1 MAPQVF
7 RVPDLRWPV
16 ASPDLRPPRGLPA
29 RSPSALRALLGAS
42 ARSPA
47 RPCRPRGG
55 LQSGGACRCEWPGLA
70 RPPARLGCLTAFGS
84 APRSPPV
91 PSGPSGALHTSGA
104 RSLFGGSVR
113 RLIVRPGPP
122 PTGTAARPSGP
133 SGALR
138 TSGPG
143 ALMCG
148 WRVALMSS
156 YGCRSATS
164 HVIPRRLIQT
174 LNLHRWNC
182 NVFGVYRKITAI
194 NYVRDFAGGGVAATS
209 GPRSQA
215 RWFSQHPS
223 RRRRWGFC
231 TTRSPQGARRRR
243 VGPSCSAIPPPFEG
257 GKAATR
263 GGVVAKP
270 QARRV

>member
-1 MAPQVF
+1 MCGW
-7 RVPDLRWPV
+7 RVALM
-16 ASPDLRPPRGLPA
+16 SSYGC
-29 RSPSALRALLGAS
+29 RSA
-42 ARSPA
+42 
-47 RPCRPRGG
+47 
-55 LQSGGACRCEWPGLA
+55 
-70 RPPARLGCLTAFGS
+70 
-84 APRSPPV
+84 
-91 PSGPSGALHTSGA
+91 TSH
-104 RSLFGGSVR
+104 VIPR
-113 RLIVRPGPP
+113 RLIQTLNLHRWNCNVFGVSRKMTAINYVRDFAG
-122 PTGTAARPSGP
+122 GGVAA
-133 SGALR
+133 

-182 NVFGVYRKITAI
+182 NVFGVSRKMTAI

-243 VGPSCSAIPPPFEG
+243 VGPSCSANPPRL
-257 GKAATR
+257 KAERLRLEA
-263 GGVVAKP
+263 V
-270 QARRV
+270 

>member
-1 MAPQVF
+1 MLVAPRVF

-29 RSPSALRALLGAS
+29 RSPSARRASLGAS

-55 LQSGGACRCEWPGLA
+55 LQSGEACRCEWPTLA
-70 RPPARLGCLTAFGS
+70 RPPARLGDLTSFGA

-91 PSGPSGALHTSGA
+91 PSVPSGALHTCGA
-104 RSLFGGSVR
+104 GSLFGSSARWLGAPACCLAR
-113 RLIVRPGPP
+113 PRHRPRAPQPGPS
-122 PTGTAARPSGP
+122 RP

-164 HVIPRRLIQT
+164 HVIPRRVIQT

-215 RWFSQHPS
+215 RWFSQHPL

-231 TTRSPQGARRRR
+231 TTRSPQGARHRR
-243 VGPSCSAIPPPFEG
+243 VGPSCSAIPPG
-257 GKAATR
+257 LKAERLRLEA
-263 GGVVAKP
+263 V
-270 QARRV
+270 